1 MYLKHIK
8 GLLLVLTLL
17 VPASTWAG
25 IYELPKAWIASG
37 SHPQDYEMGI
47 DQEVSHDGKA
57 SGTIKSV
64 TDRPAGFGMLMQTI
78 SADKYRGKRLRL
90 TGYIK
95 SKGVKQWSGLWMRVD
110 GKKYL
115 PLAFDNMQ
123 DRPVKGTSGW
133 QKVEIVLDVPE
144 KAVSIA
150 FGLLLM
156 GGGQVWVD
164 DIQLETVD
172 HKVRVTNLLR
182 IPATPPAA
190 ARPRSTNFEAEGRQ
204 R

>member
-1 MYLKHIK
+1 MLI
-8 GLLLVLTLL
+8 

-25 IYELPKAWIASG
+25 VQELPKAWIASG
-37 SHPQDYEMGI
+37 SHPQDYKMGI
-47 DQEVSHDGKA
+47 DPDTSHGGKS

-64 TDRPAGFGMLMQTI
+64 SDHPAGFGMLMQTV
-78 SADKYRGKRLRL
+78 SADKYRGRRLRL
-90 TGYIK
+90 TGYVK
-95 SKGVKQWSGLWMRVD
+95 SREVEQWSGLWMRVD

-123 DRPVKGTSGW
+123 DRPVKGTTEW

-150 FGLLLM
+150 FGLMLM

-164 DIQLETVD
+164 DIQLKTVSRD
-172 HKVRVTNLLR
+172 VRVTNLLR
-182 IPATPPAA
+182 MPATPPEA
-190 ARPRSTNFEAEGRQ
+190 ARPRSTNFETEGSQ